1 MIASYNGKE
10 PNIFNEAFTSSGRDL
25 WMKVTEEEMESMK
38 VN

>member
-1 MIASYNGKE
+1 MITSYNGEE
-10 PNIFNEAFTSSGRDL
+10 PNIFNEALTSSSRDL